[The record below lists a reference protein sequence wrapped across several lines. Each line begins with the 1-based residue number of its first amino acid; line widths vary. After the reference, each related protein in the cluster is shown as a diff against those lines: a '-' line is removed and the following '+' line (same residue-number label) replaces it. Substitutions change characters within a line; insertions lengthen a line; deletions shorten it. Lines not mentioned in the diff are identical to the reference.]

1 MATRSK
7 QASEARADFWLRA
20 EADRRRPRRKRC
32 VTGGARLVA
41 RGCSSRRGGA
51 LLLCLSRCT
60 PTSGA
65 LGPKKAFPKSP
76 PKEASKMAKAGT
88 RSAFGAQLPKKGCQ
102 PASEPSICPISGC
115 PASPRL
121 VSIPAR
127 RGSQANFHRRWSSIC
142 VRLVQ
147 AAALHAG
154 LSGDLPS
161 LFRRSNK
168 RNIPQFGVLATRHR
182 KLLVIVKLP
191 LRLPLASVAAGRSG
205 RSRARIGGTL

>member
-20 EADRRRPRRKRC
+20 EAEAEAKAVRYGRRAARGSRLQQQERWVHCCCASRGARRRPVLWVPKRPFQKALQKRHPKWQRQARAQLLALSCRKR
-32 VTGGARLVA
+32 VA
-41 RGCSSRRGGA
+41 SQPA
-51 LLLCLSRCT
+51 T
-60 PTSGA
+60 H
-65 LGPKKAFPKSP
+65 
-76 PKEASKMAKAGT
+76 
-88 RSAFGAQLPKKGCQ
+88 RSAPFLAAP
-102 PASEPSICPISGC
+102 
-115 PASPRL
+115 PRL
-121 VSIPAR
+121 AS
-127 RGSQANFHRRWSSIC
+127 SQFRHVEAAKANFHRRWSSIC

-168 RNIPQFGVLATRHR
+168 RNVPQFGVLATRHR

-191 LRLPLASVAAGRSG
+191 LRLPLASVAAGPSG